1 MLNNETWLLH
11 SSLFKTYW
19 KVETKSWVQSLGWV
33 DDVIE
38 ESKLSSGWL
47 VFGDKDLSILDYIN
61 IIDEA
66 ESDKKIYCYIDGE
79 WKYMPGPVLFT
90 VNKNEEEIYIAGWAG
105 DPKLIS
111 NLKKKYKNPW
121 DWPELNTIQVDPRA
135 ISVKKIKEEVIR
147 FSTEKPHLP
156 VFFSSNGETN
166 AEQNWTRLKSI
177 CPHAVRINGIQNRR
191 DMFIKCVELS
201 DNYTHFFLVTA
212 KNFVTDSTVFDYV
225 PDENTPQA
233 HIIFQAKNM
242 SNRLEYGHM
251 AIGCYNV
258 ELVLNTPEDFGLD
271 FTEYSKIYQIPR
283 TVSEAYFATTPYE
296 AWRTAF
302 RETVK
307 LTLKETHITDT
318 WLNRWLS
325 FAAGQN
331 SNWVLAGAKDGQN
344 YALEH
349 KYNNKELIKTENWK
363 WLQEYFTERYE
374 VEK

>member
-1 MLNNETWLLH
+1 
-11 SSLFKTYW
+11 
-19 KVETKSWVQSLGWV
+19 
-33 DDVIE
+33 
-38 ESKLSSGWL
+38 
-47 VFGDKDLSILDYIN
+47 
-61 IIDEA
+61 
-66 ESDKKIYCYIDGE
+66 
-79 WKYMPGPVLFT
+79 
-90 VNKNEEEIYIAGWAG
+90 
-105 DPKLIS
+105 
-111 NLKKKYKNPW
+111 
-121 DWPELNTIQVDPRA
+121 
-135 ISVKKIKEEVIR
+135 
-147 FSTEKPHLP
+147 
-156 VFFSSNGETN
+156 
-166 AEQNWTRLKSI
+166 
-177 CPHAVRINGIQNRR
+177 
-191 DMFIKCVELS
+191 MFIKCVELS

-212 KNFVTDSTVFDYV
+212 KNFVTDPTVFDYV